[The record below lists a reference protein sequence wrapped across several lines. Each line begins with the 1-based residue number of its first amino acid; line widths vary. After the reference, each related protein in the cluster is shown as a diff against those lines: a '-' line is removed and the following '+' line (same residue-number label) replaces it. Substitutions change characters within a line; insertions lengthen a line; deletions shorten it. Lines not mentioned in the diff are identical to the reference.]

1 MLEEAGGNW
10 KTLQV
15 ADSLEELEEANDA
28 QVLEEA
34 GGNRKTLKMLRF
46 LGDWVYDSS
55 PDAME
60 E

>member
-1 MLEEAGGNW
+1 M
-10 KTLQV
+10 